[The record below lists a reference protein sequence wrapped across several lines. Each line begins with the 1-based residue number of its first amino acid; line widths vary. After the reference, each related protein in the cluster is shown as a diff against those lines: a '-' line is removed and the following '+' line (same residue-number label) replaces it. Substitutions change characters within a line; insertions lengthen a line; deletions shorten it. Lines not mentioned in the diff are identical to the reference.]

1 MRVFQQA
8 PRRGDLLPRP
18 HRFVAV
24 CICGVCAVWPVLLA
38 AQSGDG
44 RDEVVVHAVTLRYQQ
59 AADAVGLVYPMLTDA
74 GTVELQPGGN
84 TLVLRD
90 VRTAVDRILPR
101 LRRFDQPSRSLRI
114 AVQIVS
120 AGAAE
125 AGRGREPQLSP
136 DVLARLREL
145 LRYRSYS
152 LLGRAELEV
161 PEGHATAYEVGEEY
175 QVDFR
180 LGKMNGRRLN
190 LQGFRVLRLGDDGN
204 LRPLIHTNLN
214 LSLDQPLVLGL
225 AKTESSDRALMVV
238 LQLVD
243 MKTRTARR

>member
-1 MRVFQQA
+1 M
-8 PRRGDLLPRP
+8 
-18 HRFVAV
+18 
-24 CICGVCAVWPVLLA
+24 WPVLLA
-38 AQSGDG
+38 AQSESG
-44 RDEVVVHAVTLRYQQ
+44 REEVVVHAVTLRHQQ
-59 AADAVGLVYPMLTDA
+59 AAEAVALVYPMLTDA

-90 VRTAVDRILPR
+90 VSSSVDRILPC

-125 AGRGREPQLSP
+125 AGKGPEPQLSP

-161 PEGHATAYEVGEEY
+161 PEGHATAYAVGEEY

-180 LGKMNGRRLN
+180 LGKLLDGRRLN
-190 LQGFRVLRLGDDGN
+190 LQGFRVLRQADDGD
-204 LRPLIHTNLN
+204 LKPLIHTNLN

-238 LQLVD
+238 LQFLD